1 MVNGFPLRWIL
12 LLLIYSFFRCVRL
25 LLRLLSCHS
34 LRSIFTSKSLCQAL
48 VSSCPEQAFLGH
60 ILPYFL
66 SLKILQTLFE
76 IIFFL
81 EKKNLTLPFFPN
93 HKEIT
98 TLLYFHLFPFIRRR
112 NFFLPS
118 LSWKFKLLIKKVFGD
133 FFLFS
138 SLIQTQSLSTFPC
151 ELVHRFYLMQY
162 DHLPI
167 FSQDSQ
173 TTVSRNLQLKFGFI
187 FSHFLKL
194 CIFQSFLIC
203 Y

>member
-76 IIFFL
+76 IFFSRKKKPYPTIFSKSQRNHYVIVLSSFPFHK
-81 EKKNLTLPFFPN
+81 EKK
-93 HKEIT
+93 
-98 TLLYFHLFPFIRRR
+98 
-112 NFFLPS
+112 FFLPS

-173 TTVSRNLQLKFGFI
+173 TTVSRNLQLKSSFPISSNFV
-187 FSHFLKL
+187 FSNHF
-194 CIFQSFLIC
+194 
-203 Y
+203 